1 MIEES
6 KDNRTPRLT
15 IIAGAT
21 GTGKSTLA
29 HMVAHELDF
38 SRCVSTDTIRE
49 VLRCNLSVSEFP
61 ALHRSS

>member
-1 MIEES
+1 MTEES
-6 KDNRTPRLT
+6 KTNRAPRLT

-49 VLRCNLSVSEFP
+49 VLRLS
-61 ALHRSS
+61 LIHI